1 MFTIGKSWLTGLVE
15 LVRRD
20 DLRVLLTLNL
30 AVHSPAL
37 AVSFASAAER
47 ALPRATLAGLE
58 IGNEPDLYWQ
68 QPWLNRQRIPST
80 EHALPRKWT
89 GTYSPLVYRADYEAY
104 ARALS
109 AQLGPIPLGAPNT
122 TSPALPWLKAAT
134 GLGPFSPEFISVH
147 RYALSTCWP
156 KGSSGYPTIAGLLAE
171 RSSTRLA
178 RSVRLA
184 ARFAHENGMQFRV
197 TELNSVSCG
206 GNAGVADSFA
216 TALWAPDALFEL
228 IRAGVDGVNVHLRAH
243 SLNAPFQLT
252 AGGIKAFPELYGL
265 VVFAQVA
272 RANSRLL
279 NSTLAS
285 SPLLHLKAWATR
297 AGSLTTVLLINKG
310 AREAIVTIPAPGA
323 DPRAAVLRRLLA
335 PEIGDERFVRY
346 AGRWIGSDGRW
357 HGRELTGAARAI
369 RGVYHVLVPAF
380 SALTVTVTA

>member
-1 MFTIGKSWLTGLVE
+1 
-15 LVRRD
+15 
-20 DLRVLLTLNL
+20 
-30 AVHSPAL
+30 
-37 AVSFASAAER
+37 
-47 ALPRATLAGLE
+47 
-58 IGNEPDLYWQ
+58 
-68 QPWLNRQRIPST
+68 
-80 EHALPRKWT
+80 
-89 GTYSPLVYRADYEAY
+89 
-104 ARALS
+104 
-109 AQLGPIPLGAPNT
+109 
-122 TSPALPWLKAAT
+122 
-134 GLGPFSPEFISVH
+134 
-147 RYALSTCWP
+147 
-156 KGSSGYPTIAGLLAE
+156 
-171 RSSTRLA
+171 
-178 RSVRLA
+178 
-184 ARFAHENGMQFRV
+184 MQFRV